1 MKRRPRV
8 AVGVLLIAGLLTA
21 CGTAVSSR
29 GSGGGDRNLVT
40 RQELQ
45 EFPELTVFEFVR
57 QWRPIWLRA
66 RRGDIN
72 IGAQTGLDVELRSER
87 GIRVYMDG
95 TYQGDGTSFLNR
107 IFVPEIQ
114 QLQWLSATD
123 ASQRFGTGHSSGAIL
138 ITSRR

>member
-1 MKRRPRV
+1 MKRRQISITW
-8 AVGVLLIAGLLTA
+8 VLLIAGLLTA
-21 CGTAVSSR
+21 CGTGTSSR
-29 GSGGGDRNLVT
+29 SGGEMNVVT

-57 QWRPIWLRA
+57 QWRPTWLRA

-72 IGAQTGLDVELRSER
+72 IGAQTGLASDLRSER

-95 TYQGDGTSFLNR
+95 TYQSEGTSFLNR

-114 QLQWLSATD
+114 EMRWLSASD

-138 ITSRR
+138 IVSRR